1 MRVCVCVLGPQAVFS
16 HLCASSSTVSTVP
29 VDAACKA
36 LETYAMRVAATAFQS
51 PSVMLRRAAVAGDV
65 GGDGWL
71 DLDEFLCAFAPGAG
85 VGVSTS

>member
-1 MRVCVCVLGPQAVFS
+1 
-16 HLCASSSTVSTVP
+16 
-29 VDAACKA
+29 
-36 LETYAMRVAATAFQS
+36 MRVAATASQS
-51 PSVMLRRAAVAGDV
+51 PTVMLRRAAVAGDV